1 MQNSEKRKEGM
12 TPCSAN
18 FGNNEHCAGSVNVV
32 DGKGT
37 LDQPLWLLVLVL
49 GSVHEAGVLKC
60 YGYKVA
66 RHILLR
72 W

>member
-37 LDQPLWLLVLVL
+37 LDQPTV
-49 GSVHEAGVLKC
+49 
-60 YGYKVA
+60 VA
-66 RHILLR
+66 SSCSRQCA
-72 W
+72 